1 MKGMAART
9 WVRSESNHEKRK
21 LRQKG
26 PHLRVW
32 RSVGRGSNLWRE
44 NIYLCFWGV
53 LTLFTLG
60 LVQTAEAETARQR
73 AEKKRIANIFEL
85 WNPKYDHW
93 LWFPSLTP
101 SRSQSTRATPALT
114 THRVLDLNV
123 WGKHWQEKKLPG
135 GKEKSD
141 TQSPPHYR
149 KLISVPRRPCP
160 PPSPPYLAL
169 QGLGLDHTRQLTFKS
184 GTSQDIQSLW
194 FVRIQKN
201 SVTKSGSQT
210 CHGIFSLSNIQCKS
224 RLLFCDLGFGSWTI
238 DILGNTSLSASVQ
251 HLIWNSGSLAH
262 EFSIPFFVLTNAP
275 LSVIHNQWAMNI

>member
-1 MKGMAART
+1 M
-9 WVRSESNHEKRK
+9 VSIFNSIQESKHP
-21 LRQKG
+21 G
-26 PHLRVW
+26 
-32 RSVGRGSNLWRE
+32 
-44 NIYLCFWGV
+44 
-53 LTLFTLG
+53 
-60 LVQTAEAETARQR
+60 
-73 AEKKRIANIFEL
+73 
-85 WNPKYDHW
+85 NPSFD
-93 LWFPSLTP
+93 
-101 SRSQSTRATPALT
+101 QAQA
-114 THRVLDLNV
+114 HRVLDLNV
-123 WGKHWQEKKLPG
+123 RGKHWQEKKLPG

-149 KLISVPRRPCP
+149 KLISVPRRLCP

-194 FVRIQKN
+194 FVRIQKS

-210 CHGIFSLSNIQCKS
+210 CHGIFSLLNIQCKS
-224 RLLFCDLGFGSWTI
+224 RLLLFCDLGFGSWTI

-262 EFSIPFFVLTNAP
+262 EFSITALFLSSKGSFYRPSFVFTNAP